1 LSFRDWLSRQEYNS
15 ASTSLTPVFSGGFE
29 RQGIYRIFITYPIID
44 RVTKEY
50 LGMVGVSISTVA
62 FFSHYG
68 NVEQINTQFLVPL
81 DRNGTILANGT
92 NQALAGGNFFY
103 TVAQEYIDYNDILN
117 RSARE
122 LLKGNPGSAV
132 YNVGEA
138 ERLSTQYPIS
148 IQGQP
153 TYSVGNSH

>member
-50 LGMVGVSISTVA
+50 QGMVGVSISTVA

-68 NVEQINTQFLVPL
+68 NVEQINTQFL
-81 DRNGTILANGT
+81 ANGA
-92 NQALAGGNFFY
+92 NQALAGG
-103 TVAQEYIDYNDILN
+103 
-117 RSARE
+117 
-122 LLKGNPGSAV
+122 
-132 YNVGEA
+132 
-138 ERLSTQYPIS
+138 IS
-148 IQGQP
+148 FIRWLRN
-153 TYSVGNSH
+153 TLITMIY